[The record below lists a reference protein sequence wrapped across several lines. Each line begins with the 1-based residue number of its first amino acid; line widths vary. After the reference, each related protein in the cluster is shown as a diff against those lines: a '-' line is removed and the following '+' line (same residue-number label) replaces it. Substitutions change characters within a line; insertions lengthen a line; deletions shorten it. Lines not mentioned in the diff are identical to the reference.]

1 MSGRKHSN
9 VFLLEG
15 GRRRD
20 AVDQTLRRVQDETV
34 SDAGPFSVVGLG
46 IVLGPK
52 NTTRTVSA
60 TLKMRAFQSP
70 FQPLVF
76 VSMLVMKLFFAL

>member
-1 MSGRKHSN
+1 
-9 VFLLEG
+9 
-15 GRRRD
+15 
-20 AVDQTLRRVQDETV
+20 V

-70 FQPLVF
+70 LQPLVF
-76 VSMLVMKLFFAL
+76 VSMLAMKLFFAL

>member
-1 MSGRKHSN
+1 
-9 VFLLEG
+9 
-15 GRRRD
+15 
-20 AVDQTLRRVQDETV
+20 V